1 MLPQWISSSRTV
13 QKLEVFKQPL
23 WISLSL
29 SGQQLEVSFLSQ
41 RIWWSLTGQRLE
53 VFKLPQ
59 WISWSLSGQQLEV
72 LLQYF
77 PFCFFHRRAAPARF
91 AAIPTWRRRW
101 AVGALGAR
109 PDAYTL
115 RRIEAALVLHN
126 GLCHSHKR
134 QWYGRMQSTS
144 RREKKKMVR
153 ERQKHNG
160 AKQPR
165 SKHLSNSK
173 D

>member
-13 QKLEVFKQPL
+13 QQLEVFKQRL

-77 PFCFFHRRAAPARF
+77 PFCFSIVAQRPRVSPPSRPGAADGLWVPLAHGLMRTPCDEQKRHWYCIMEFATHTSGKAPSSTRAPSKAP
-91 AAIPTWRRRW
+91 
-101 AVGALGAR
+101 
-109 PDAYTL
+109 
-115 RRIEAALVLHN
+115 
-126 GLCHSHKR
+126 
-134 QWYGRMQSTS
+134 
-144 RREKKKMVR
+144 
-153 ERQKHNG
+153 
-160 AKQPR
+160 
-165 SKHLSNSK
+165 
-173 D
+173 